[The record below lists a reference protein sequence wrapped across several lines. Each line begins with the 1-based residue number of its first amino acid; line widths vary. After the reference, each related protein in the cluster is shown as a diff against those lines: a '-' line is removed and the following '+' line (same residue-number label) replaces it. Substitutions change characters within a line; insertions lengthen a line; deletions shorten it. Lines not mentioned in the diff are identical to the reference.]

1 MVLVPLPEGDGAS
14 RLITSPE
21 QEKSEEAAS

>member
-1 MVLVPLPEGDGAS
+1 MILVPLPEGNGAS

-21 QEKSEEAAS
+21 QEKSNKAAS

>member
-1 MVLVPLPEGDGAS
+1 MVLVPLPEGNGAS

-21 QEKSEEAAS
+21 KEKSDEAAS